1 MKFLI
6 IRLSSIGDIVL
17 TSPIVR
23 CLKKQTDAQVDFICK
38 DAFTSLKQNNPFVH
52 RVWSYEAALEN
63 DFKKLQKEKYT
74 AVIDLHKNYRSSEI
88 IRKLGVLSNSFNKIN
103 LRKWM
108 MTQFKIDRL
117 PDVHIVD
124 RMMASVAYLKVQN
137 DDEGLDFFIDQKN
150 QIDLSAFNLSPR
162 FVVLVLGAAHFTKR
176 IPLTL
181 MDELISNI
189 NHPVVLIGGP
199 SEKEVAQKLKSAHPH
214 IINQVGALN
223 LQQSASIIQ
232 QSALVITPDT
242 GMMHIAAALKR
253 PIISVWGNTI
263 PAFGMAPYF
272 GKHEISEQIVQTN
285 GLSCRPCSKIGY
297 DQCPKGHF
305 KCMKDI
311 PVQDIIEGMDHILK
325 KDSLS

>member
-38 DAFTSLKQNNPFVH
+38 DTFTSLKHNNPYVDQ
-52 RVWSYEAALEN
+52 VWSYEEALED
-63 DFKKLQKEKYT
+63 DFKKLRAEKYT
-74 AVIDLHKNYRSSEI
+74 AVIDLHKNFRSSEI

-103 LRKWM
+103 LRKWL
-108 MTQFKIDRL
+108 MTQFKINSL

-124 RMMASVAYLKVQN
+124 RMMASIAYLKVQN
-137 DDEGLDFFIDQKN
+137 DEEGLDFFIDQKN
-150 QIDLSAFNLSPR
+150 QIDLKEYNLPSQ
-162 FVVLVLGAAHFTKR
+162 FLVLVLGAAHFTKR
-176 IPLTL
+176 MPFEL
-181 MDELISNI
+181 MDELIKKTTHS
-189 NHPVVLIGGP
+189 VVLIGGP
-199 SEKEVAQKLKSAHPH
+199 SEKEVAKRLKEAHPS
-214 IINQVGALN
+214 IVNQVGLLN
-223 LQQSASIIQ
+223 LQESASIIQ
-232 QSALVITPDT
+232 QSSLVVTPDT

-272 GKHEISEQIVQTN
+272 GKHKISEQIIQTN

-305 KCMKDI
+305 KCMREI
-311 PVQDIIEGMDHILK
+311 SIQDIIEGIDHILK